1 MKYNRHILS
10 MLACSSCD
18 LERATTDKGG
28 HRVNAIRLVD
38 QAIDETKQGIEAG
51 E

>member
-10 MLACSSCD
+10 MLAM
-18 LERATTDKGG
+18 LLLRPRTGGG

-38 QAIDETKQGIEAG
+38 QAIDKTKKGIEAG